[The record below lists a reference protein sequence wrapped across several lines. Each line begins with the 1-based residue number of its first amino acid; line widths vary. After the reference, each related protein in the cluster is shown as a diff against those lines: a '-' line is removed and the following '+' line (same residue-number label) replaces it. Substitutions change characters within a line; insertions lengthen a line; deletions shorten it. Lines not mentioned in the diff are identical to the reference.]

1 MIRKTFLIFVTVAA
15 ISALSRAQVAARP
28 AATPPPNPRAST
40 VTPGGVGDIQNLL
53 ANLQQNAQQ
62 TSRDLASLRIDRW
75 KTDGA
80 TKGQTQSNAEAVQ
93 RNLTEALPSIISEV
107 RAAPDDVARTFKLY
121 RNLGAL
127 YDVLSS
133 VVESAGAFGGKNEF
147 QALASDLSAMDKSR
161 HTLGDR
167 LETLAS
173 IKEAE
178 IARLRTE
185 LKTAQAAAPPPAPKK
200 TIVDDSETP
209 KKPVRKKKKTTG
221 TTATSTSGSTTT
233 QSQQQQH

>member
-1 MIRKTFLIFVTVAA
+1 MIRKIVLVFVTVVTLAA
-15 ISALSRAQVAARP
+15 ISVAQVSTRPRSTPPATPNARP
-28 AATPPPNPRAST
+28 SAI
-40 VTPGGVGDIQNLL
+40 TPGGVGDIQSLL

-75 KTDGA
+75 KTDGV
-80 TKGQTQSNAEAVQ
+80 TKGQTQGNAEAVQ
-93 RNLTEALPSIISEV
+93 RNLTEALPSIVGEV

-133 VVESAGAFGGKNEF
+133 VTESAGAFGSKNEY
-147 QALASDLSAMDKSR
+147 QTLANDLSAMDKMR

-178 IARLRTE
+178 ITRLRTE
-185 LKTAQAAAPPPAPKK
+185 LKTTQAAAPPPAPKK
-200 TIVDDSETP
+200 VIVDDEAP
-209 KKPVRKKKKTTG
+209 KKPVHKKKKTTN
-221 TTATSTSGSTTT
+221 TTTTTTDTTT
-233 QSQQQQH
+233 QSQPQH

>member
-1 MIRKTFLIFVTVAA
+1 MTSKTVLMMITAA
-15 ISALSRAQVAARP
+15 ALSACSLAQVAQRP
-28 AATPPPNPRAST
+28 ASTPPPPRNSRAASL
-40 VTPGGVGDIQNLL
+40 TPGGVGDIQSLL
-53 ANLQQNAQQ
+53 AALQQNAQQ
-62 TSRDLASLRIDRW
+62 TSRDLSSMRIEKW

-93 RNLTEALPSIISEV
+93 RNLNDALPSIISEV

-133 VVESAGAFGGKNEF
+133 VVESAGAFGSKSEF
-147 QALASDLSAMDKSR
+147 QTLANDLSSMDKTR

-167 LETLAS
+167 LETLAT

-178 IARLRTE
+178 IARLRTQ
-185 LKTAQAAAPPPAPKK
+185 LKTAQVSETPAQPKK
-200 TIVDDSETP
+200 VIVDDEAP
-209 KKPVRKKKKTTG
+209 KKPVKKKKKTT
-221 TTATSTSGSTTT
+221 TSTTT
-233 QSQQQQH
+233 TESKQQQ

>member
-1 MIRKTFLIFVTVAA
+1 M
-15 ISALSRAQVAARP
+15 
-28 AATPPPNPRAST
+28 
-40 VTPGGVGDIQNLL
+40 
-53 ANLQQNAQQ
+53 
-62 TSRDLASLRIDRW
+62 
-75 KTDGA
+75 
-80 TKGQTQSNAEAVQ
+80 
-93 RNLTEALPSIISEV
+93 TEALPSIISEV

-133 VVESAGAFGGKNEF
+133 GVESAGAFGGKNEF

>member
-1 MIRKTFLIFVTVAA
+1 MTSKTVLVMITAA
-15 ISALSRAQVAARP
+15 AMSACSLAQVAQRP
-28 AATPPPNPRAST
+28 ASTPPPPRNSRAASL
-40 VTPGGVGDIQNLL
+40 TPGGVGDIQSLL
-53 ANLQQNAQQ
+53 AALQQNAQQ
-62 TSRDLASLRIDRW
+62 TSRDLSSMRIEKW

-93 RNLTEALPSIISEV
+93 RNLNDALPSIISEV

-133 VVESAGAFGGKNEF
+133 VVESAGAFGSKSEF
-147 QALASDLSAMDKSR
+147 QTLANDLSAMDKSR

-167 LETLAS
+167 VETLAT

-178 IARLRTE
+178 IARLRTQ
-185 LKTAQAAAPPPAPKK
+185 LKTAQTNEAPAQPKKVIVDDEAPKK
-200 TIVDDSETP
+200 PI
-209 KKPVRKKKKTTG
+209 KKKKKTT
-221 TTATSTSGSTTT
+221 TSTTT
-233 QSQQQQH
+233 TESKQPQ